1 MIERVPRRLVA
12 RRARGRLLVAA
23 CVGAAVGVPALVLAQ
38 SPADAEAGAPSGSGS
53 ANCPSFN
60 PPNTLTLTA
69 GTPQTTAL
77 GQPFATGLQVAL
89 ANSDGCP
96 VTAAAGVPVTF
107 GAPSSGASGSFAG
120 SGSSTVTVGSDASG
134 TAAAPTFTA
143 DDAAGSYTVTA
154 VSQYGSVSFSLTNT
168 IAGVPARLVTT
179 TPRSRSASVADE
191 YPKPLQV
198 KVLDADGNPVAGAT
212 VTFTLGAS
220 SSAPGQCGAPSSAGA
235 SFLGGAAEASAT
247 TDSLGLA
254 SSPPFTA
261 NGVAGKFTA
270 VAATS
275 AAASADGLSG
285 GNTAG
290 AGGAI
295 QARFALANLAGP
307 PAKVTAGV
315 AATESATVGTH
326 FPIRLAVTVADAEKN
341 PVAGAT
347 VRFAAPAAGP
357 GGRFTTR
364 LRGSRHHRARVLHL
378 RVVEIKTN
386 ACGVAVAPRFTASRR
401 QGGYIVKATAGHARP
416 AAFALVNDA
425 PGQLP

>member
-1 MIERVPRRLVA
+1 MIAWVRSPRVA
-12 RRARGRLLVAA
+12 RRVGARLLVAS
-23 CVGAAVGVPALVLAQ
+23 CVCAALAPVAIAQ
-38 SPADAEAGAPSGSGS
+38 PPAEAETETPSGSGTTT
-53 ANCPSFN
+53 CPASN
-60 PPNTLTLTA
+60 PPDALTLTA
-69 GTPQTTAL
+69 GTPQTVAL
-77 GQPFATGLQVAL
+77 EQAFATDLQVAL
-89 ANSDGCP
+89 ANSNGCP
-96 VTAAAGVPVTF
+96 VTGAAGVPITF
-107 GAPSSGASGSFAG
+107 TAPSGGASGSFSG

-143 DDAAGSYTVTA
+143 NDTAGSYVVTA
-154 VSQYGSVSFSLTNT
+154 SSHYGSVSFSLTNT
-168 IAGVPARLVTT
+168 VAGVPARIVTT
-179 TPRSRSASVADE
+179 TPQSRSARVADD

-198 KVLDADGNPVAGAT
+198 NVLDADGNPVAGAT
-212 VTFTLGAS
+212 VTFTLGAGS
-220 SSAPGQCGAPSSAGA
+220 SGSRCGATSSAGA
-235 SFLGGAAEASAT
+235 SFLGSGAEASVT

-261 NGVAGKFTA
+261 NGVAGTFTA
-270 VAATS
+270 E
-275 AAASADGLSG
+275 AAASAAPSAAGLSG

-290 AGGAI
+290 SGGAI

-307 PAKVTAGV
+307 PANLTAGV
-315 AATESATVGTH
+315 GATESATVGTH

-347 VRFAAPAAGP
+347 VRFAAPVTGP

-364 LRGSRHHRARVLHL
+364 FRGSRHHRARVLHP
-378 RVVEIKTN
+378 RVVEINTN

-401 QGGYIVKATAGHARP
+401 QGGYIVKATAGHARA